1 VGGDGAK
8 DTLNVNV
15 AYAATNDVDT
25 NLDGVE
31 IININTGTTTAYT
44 ASTDAP
50 IASGVE
56 IDLSNQTEGFQ
67 INIVA
72 APSTA
77 ANEFT
82 VKGSAGDDIIV
93 GSAGSEVIY
102 GGNGNDNISGAG
114 GTDTITGDAGDDVF
128 NVALGAAST
137 AIVRIEDFGNGADSF
152 KGVLSSTGQLDVTIY
167 NTSTTTL
174 DLSKVLGASGK
185 ASVTGGSAADTI
197 IGGAAVDTI
206 NGGTGN
212 DDIKAGA
219 GNDTINGEGG
229 DDTLT
234 GGLGVDE
241 FTVDAGTD
249 TITDWGTGSDTLI
262 LSAGTASYT
271 VPTAGG
277 TVATFANATN
287 TGTALIIDASSSK
300 AVTIVGSTGVDS
312 ITGSEYADTITT
324 SGGADSVYGGSGADG
339 ITVASQAALAAIATI
354 VGGDGSDTL
363 TINPASGAALTLINT
378 NFANVS
384 GVETLTI
391 GANATSGTITIAAN
405 GITAGFTK
413 IDASASAVTAID
425 LTSNTTAV
433 TVLTGTANSTV
444 TLANAATSVTGG
456 ATDETVVVGGLTATG
471 TYALSTGTDVITTT
485 DGASLVGVNSGA
497 ATTAETL
504 NFADDV
510 AMTAAQLNGFTSLV
524 GTGTPVI
531 TLTTA
536 ITAAMLDDA
545 VIDSTNDI
553 SIKLADVANNAITA
567 VAATLGT
574 SGDILTIDGS
584 DLTGTN
590 ALTFIGTNE
599 TTGIFHVSGG
609 AATDNITAGS
619 GGDIITGN
627 GGDDQITAA
636 GGTSVTTIVFGASA
650 ALNGA
655 DTISG
660 FEAGTSA
667 SDGEILDF
675 RAFVT
680 GRLVD
685 AGGSANTG
693 SSAVTEFS
701 RAATG
706 EESIA
711 DKVVVFDNG
720 GSALTATTLAA
731 EFANGTAAAGTTA
744 AFADLNTSF
753 KAVVIEGNSASA
765 ATGKIWYVNSALD
778 GTATDVTATDI
789 VLVGTLST
797 NIDIDAIT
805 GNQIL

>member
-1 VGGDGAK
+1 
-8 DTLNVNV
+8 
-15 AYAATNDVDT
+15 
-25 NLDGVE
+25 
-31 IININTGTTTAYT
+31 
-44 ASTDAP
+44 
-50 IASGVE
+50 
-56 IDLSNQTEGFQ
+56 
-67 INIVA
+67 
-72 APSTA
+72 
-77 ANEFT
+77 
-82 VKGSAGDDIIV
+82 
-93 GSAGSEVIY
+93 
-102 GGNGNDNISGAG
+102 
-114 GTDTITGDAGDDVF
+114 
-128 NVALGAAST
+128 
-137 AIVRIEDFGNGADSF
+137 
-152 KGVLSSTGQLDVTIY
+152 
-167 NTSTTTL
+167 
-174 DLSKVLGASGK
+174 
-185 ASVTGGSAADTI
+185 
-197 IGGAAVDTI
+197 
-206 NGGTGN
+206 
-212 DDIKAGA
+212 
-219 GNDTINGEGG
+219 
-229 DDTLT
+229 
-234 GGLGVDE
+234 
-241 FTVDAGTD
+241 
-249 TITDWGTGSDTLI
+249 
-262 LSAGTASYT
+262 
-271 VPTAGG
+271 
-277 TVATFANATN
+277 
-287 TGTALIIDASSSK
+287 
-300 AVTIVGSTGVDS
+300 
-312 ITGSEYADTITT
+312 
-324 SGGADSVYGGSGADG
+324 
-339 ITVASQAALAAIATI
+339 
-354 VGGDGSDTL
+354 
-363 TINPASGAALTLINT
+363 
-378 NFANVS
+378 
-384 GVETLTI
+384 
-391 GANATSGTITIAAN
+391 
-405 GITAGFTK
+405 
-413 IDASASAVTAID
+413 
-425 LTSNTTAV
+425 
-433 TVLTGTANSTV
+433 
-444 TLANAATSVTGG
+444 
-456 ATDETVVVGGLTATG
+456 
-471 TYALSTGTDVITTT
+471 
-485 DGASLVGVNSGA
+485 
-497 ATTAETL
+497 
-504 NFADDV
+504 
-510 AMTAAQLNGFTSLV
+510 
-524 GTGTPVI
+524 
-531 TLTTA
+531 
-536 ITAAMLDDA
+536 

-590 ALTFIGTNE
+590 ALTFVGTNE

-680 GRLVD
+680 GQLVD
-685 AGGSANTG
+685 AGGSANNG

-711 DKVVVFDNG
+711 NKVVVFDNG